1 MIISSCKMAATAR
14 KADYHLRL
22 VLRKIVCKPLWTKC
36 ASISNY
42 LIHVM
47 LSASPAP
54 RRYAV
59 DPLISCT
66 IHAHVNITH
75 YHMTATARKADYHL
89 RNQAPQ
95 NCMQTPMDKMCKHQQ
110 LFDSR
115 DAVGLAGAA
124 PVRGRSSDI
133 MYNTCSREHYALS
146 HDSSHIHFSARVT
159 GRIFPSAH

>member
-22 VLRKIVCKPLWTKC
+22 VQIKLRKIVCKPLWTKC

-89 RNQAPQ
+89 RLVQI
-95 NCMQTPMDKMCKHQQ
+95 KLRKIVCKP
-110 LFDSR
+110 LWTKCASISNY
-115 DAVGLAGAA
+115 L
-124 PVRGRSSDI
+124 I
-133 MYNTCSREHYALS
+133 LLLLICSLRKGEYA
-146 HDSSHIHFSARVT
+146 
-159 GRIFPSAH
+159 